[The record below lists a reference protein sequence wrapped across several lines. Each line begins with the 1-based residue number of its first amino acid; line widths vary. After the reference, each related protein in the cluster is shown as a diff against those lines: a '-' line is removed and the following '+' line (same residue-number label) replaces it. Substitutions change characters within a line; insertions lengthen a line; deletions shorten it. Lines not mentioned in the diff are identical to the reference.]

1 MIEYFLDLFPS
12 RDGIFNVLT
21 YLSSRTIISTLT
33 GLFVVLFFGDKFISL
48 IKNIQFNQSFDGRA
62 PEAHR
67 QKSGTPTM
75 GGLLIVGSVVLS
87 GLLWGDL
94 SNKYVLLGLF
104 CLISFAGIGI
114 VDDYKKIKDP
124 GSKGLSSTTKIF
136 YQIVFASIIA
146 LALFMSAKVPN
157 ETMYIVPFFKDIIFD
172 FGIVFVLISIFI
184 IVGSSNAV
192 NLTDGLDGLAI
203 LPVIIITI
211 ALGIIAWAAG
221 NVIAAD
227 YLYIPYLE
235 TTGELLVLCGAL
247 AGAGI
252 GFLWFNS
259 YPAQIF
265 MGDVGSLSMGAFIAF
280 VAIVVR
286 HEIVFAV
293 MSAVFI
299 MEAMSVILQVSSFK
313 LRKKRIF
320 KMAPIHHHFELSGW
334 KEPKIIVRFWI
345 LTIIF
350 VLIGLSLLKIR

>member
-1 MIEYFLDLFPS
+1 MIEYLLDFFPA

-33 GLFVVLFFGDKFISL
+33 GLFVVLFFGDRFISL
-48 IKNIQFNQSFDGRA
+48 IKSIQFNQSFDGRA

-67 QKSGTPTM
+67 HKDGTPTM
-75 GGLLIVGSVVLS
+75 GGLLIVGSVILS

-94 SNKYVLLGLF
+94 SNKYILLGMF
-104 CLISFAGIGI
+104 CLISFAGIGL
-114 VDDYKKIKDP
+114 VDDYKKITDP

-136 YQIVFASIIA
+136 YQIVFSSIIA
-146 LALFMSAKVPN
+146 LTLYMSATVAN
-157 ETMYIVPFFKDIIFD
+157 ETIYIVPFFKDVILD

-221 NVIAAD
+221 NTIAAD

-345 LTIIF
+345 LTFIF